1 MNRKTIKNSFSLS
14 GTGLHTG
21 NESRITV
28 LPMDEDKG
36 IIFRKKNGDSVVEIK
51 AEVQYISDT
60 NRSTSLE
67 KDGNRVITTEHLMA
81 AIYAL
86 EIDDIYIDLEGDEI
100 PILDGTSR
108 KFCDSLINAQIIE
121 KATSKEFFTVENAM
135 EFIHEETGSEYIV
148 MPGDK
153 FEASVMIDFGSSHVG
168 QQYAEIADLSRF
180 CDDYSDCRTFG
191 FFHEVESLIDRGLIK
206 GASIAN
212 SILIAD
218 KPISDKD
225 LERFGKKVNLSNIKA
240 NDQGIISSR
249 PMKFPNEPARHKLLD
264 LVGDIALLGV
274 QVKGRI
280 IAKRPGHRA
289 NIEFCK
295 FLKQKMI
302 LQKKISNK
310 PVYDPNKPPVVDI
323 KEIMEI
329 LPHKYPF
336 LLVDKIIEI
345 SDTHVVGI
353 KNLTYNEQL
362 FQGHF
367 PGNPI
372 FPGVLQMEALA
383 QTGGVFVIKSTG
395 DSGPYDTYFL
405 KMDNV
410 KFKSMAVPGDTL
422 IMRMKLLQP
431 IRRGIV
437 CMKGEIYI
445 GDRLVSEGDLT
456 ASIVKKQNDK

>member
-21 NESRITV
+21 KESKITV
-28 LPMDEDKG
+28 FPMDEDRG
-36 IIFRKKNGDSVVEIK
+36 IVFRKSNGEQIVEIK
-51 AEVQYISDT
+51 AEIQFVSGI
-60 NRSTSLE
+60 NRSTCLE

-86 EIDDIYIDLEGDEI
+86 EIDDLYIDLEGDEI

-108 KFCDSLINAQIIE
+108 QFCESLIKAQIVGKE
-121 KATSKEFFTVENAM
+121 TSKDFFTVENTL
-135 EFIHEETGSEYIV
+135 EFTHEETGSEYIV
-148 MPGDK
+148 LPGDK
-153 FEASVMIDFGSSHVG
+153 FEASVLIDFGSPYIG
-168 QQYAEIADLSRF
+168 QQYAEINDISQF
-180 CDDYSDCRTFG
+180 CQDYSDCRTFG
-191 FFHEVESLIDRGLIK
+191 FFSEIESLIERGLIM
-206 GASIAN
+206 GANIEN

-218 KPISDKD
+218 QPITQQD
-225 LERFGKKVNLSNIKA
+225 LEHFKQKVNLSNIKA
-240 NDQGIISSR
+240 NDRGIISNR
-249 PMKFPNEPARHKLLD
+249 PLRFSNEPARHKLLD
-264 LVGDIALLGV
+264 LIGDIALLGV
-274 QVKGRI
+274 PVKGRI
-280 IAKRPGHRA
+280 IAKRPGHKA

-295 FLKQKMI
+295 FLKQKMM
-302 LQKKISNK
+302 LQKKLSNR
-310 PVYDPNKPPVVDI
+310 PFYNPNKPPVVDI

-336 LLVDKIIEI
+336 LLVDRIIEL
-345 SDTHVVGI
+345 SDNHVVGI

-383 QTGGVFVIKSTG
+383 QTGGIFVIKLLG

-422 IMRMKLLQP
+422 LMRLDLLQP
-431 IRRGIV
+431 VRRGIV
-437 CMKGEIYI
+437 SMRGVIYI

-456 ASIVKKQNDK
+456 ASIVKRKNEE